1 MCKVTIGLLDHDI
14 ENVKSILRKS
24 FLQPFDDHIS
34 LEEFKNKTKV
44 MLNGAWIGF
53 TDNPQAMVD
62 SVKYFRTSGK
72 ISHEVSVVRDIVQKE
87 IKLYTDSGRCM
98 RPLFK
103 VR

>member
-1 MCKVTIGLLDHDI
+1 MM
-14 ENVKSILRKS
+14 
-24 FLQPFDDHIS
+24 

-53 TDNPQAMVD
+53 TDNPQVMVD
-62 SVKYFRTSGK
+62 SVKYFRTSRK
-72 ISHEVSVVRDIVQKE
+72 MSHEVSVVRDIVQKE

-103 VR
+103 VANNKLVLNETHINENLTFE